1 MAEKIDRR
9 IKRTR
14 RLVSEA
20 FIELVL
26 ENGYDGVRI
35 EDIIERADV
44 ARTTFYTHFKD
55 KGDLLEYVVEMFR
68 QQTEQNIPSIKLDE
82 NGLPS
87 ADQLKT
93 TFQNVADHVPFFQMA
108 LAENGMPKFYDKIHL
123 IMANMVETLLTNHA
137 EQTGRTYQLPISLI
151 AYHFAG
157 ALLST
162 VKWWLQEN
170 RIYLISPGEMADQ
183 FLQLHGYALQTDKL
197 LD

>member
-20 FIELVL
+20 FIQLVL
-26 ENGYDGVRI
+26 EKGYDGVRI
-35 EDIIERADV
+35 EDIIEQADV

-55 KGDLLEYVVEMFR
+55 KGDLLEYVVETFR
-68 QQTEQNIPSIKLDE
+68 QQAEQNLPHIELDA

-87 ADQLKT
+87 AEQLKK
-93 TFQNVADHVPFFQMA
+93 TFQNVVDHAPYFRMA
-108 LAENGMPKFYDKIHL
+108 LAENGMPKFYDRIHL
-123 IMANMVETLLTNHA
+123 IIANMVETLLTNHV
-137 EQTGRTYQLPISLI
+137 EQVGRNYQVPISLI

-170 RIYLISPGEMADQ
+170 RIYLISPEEMADQ
-183 FLQLHGYALQTDKL
+183 FLHLHGYALNTSKQPD
-197 LD
+197 